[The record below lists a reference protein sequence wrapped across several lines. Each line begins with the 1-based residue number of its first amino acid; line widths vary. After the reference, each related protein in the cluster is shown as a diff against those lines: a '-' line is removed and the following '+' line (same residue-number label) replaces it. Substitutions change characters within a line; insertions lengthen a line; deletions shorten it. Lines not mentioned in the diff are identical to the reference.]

1 VAGPALVLA
10 LAALVLACGGQ
21 KQTVAHSRLRV
32 VATTGMIGDAVSV
45 IAGDRVDLYTMM
57 GPGVDP
63 HLYKATSGDIDRL
76 HRADIVFYNGLH
88 LEAKLSEVFHQMAA
102 ATPTVPVA
110 ESIPDSLIRRTAEF
124 GGQPDPHVWFDVSLW
139 RRVVETIG
147 RTLVDRDTANAEFY
161 DSNMKAYLGALDSLD
176 GWVRGEIEKIPADQR
191 VLVTAHDAF
200 GYFGRA
206 YGMEVKGL
214 QGISTV
220 TEAGLYDVTRM
231 VDLLVERQ
239 IKAVFVESSVPRKS
253 IEAVVEGCASR
264 GHMIQIGGQ
273 LFSDA
278 MGAGGTEEGTYL
290 GMVRYNVRIITAAL
304 K

>member
-1 VAGPALVLA
+1 MLA

-147 RTLVDRDTANAEFY
+147 RNLIGKDTANAEFY
-161 DSNMKAYLGALDSLD
+161 ESNMNAYLGALNSLD

>member
-1 VAGPALVLA
+1 VLA

-21 KQTVAHSRLRV
+21 KQAVIDSRLRV

-290 GMVRYNVRIITAAL
+290 GMVRYNARIITAAL

>member
-1 VAGPALVLA
+1 MLA

-21 KQTVAHSRLRV
+21 KQAVIDSRLRV

-290 GMVRYNVRIITAAL
+290 GMVRYNARIITAAL